1 MEKIVEKKVEKK
13 ASLFKMVS
21 FTVCGIVVLDS
32 FVAPAA
38 MGVSSIT
45 LWLLTAI
52 VFFIPYG
59 LINAELGATYPEDGG
74 IYAWVKR
81 AFGEFHG
88 TMVAW
93 FYWVSVAFWMPA
105 VFIAFS
111 WWFSLTFAPNLGT
124 FASAS
129 ITVLMCWVVV
139 GIGIRGVELGIKV
152 TNIAALVKTGVL
164 LMFGGMGV
172 VYAIKYGTA
181 NDFALANFALSFD
194 FNSIAFSS
202 AIVYNLLGFELISSI
217 ASSIESPEKNIP
229 KMTIMAG
236 VAIAALYIIGTFGVL
251 VAIPADAIDP
261 LDGFFYALQ
270 ELCTIF
276 GGGSTLAFNIIMSCA
291 LFTLV
296 SNMISWSMGSV
307 EILDEAEFSKKTK
320 VLGHRHPKYDT
331 PDYSYILMG
340 CISTVLIILNFALG
354 ESANEAFWTIL
365 SFSFLVFFLPYVWL
379 FPAAVK
385 LRLKDKDLKRPYQVP
400 FGLPG
405 LLIAAFICLSF
416 ILFSIGL
423 LFFTGEGF
431 DSLYHGTLI
440 IGTGLTTI
448 AGIAFYR
455 RSLRKDDNKDDED
468 IA

>member
-1 MEKIVEKKVEKK
+1 MEKK

-45 LWLLTAI
+45 IWLLTSI
-52 VFFIPYG
+52 IFFIPYG
-59 LINAELGATYPEDGG
+59 LINAELGATYPDDGG

-81 AFGEFHG
+81 AYGEFHA
-88 TMVAW
+88 TMIAW
-93 FYWVSVAFWMPA
+93 YYWVAVAFWMPA

-111 WWFSLTFAPNLGT
+111 WWFSMAYAPDLST
-124 FASAS
+124 FASAA
-129 ITVLMCWVVV
+129 ITVLMCWLVV
-139 GIGIRGVELGIKV
+139 GIGIRGIDLGITV
-152 TNIAALVKTGVL
+152 TNIAAIVKTGVL

-172 VYAIKYGTA
+172 VYAIQNGTA
-181 NDFALANFALSFD
+181 NEFSLADFALSFD
-194 FNSIAFSS
+194 FNTVAFAS
-202 AIVYNLLGFELISSI
+202 AIIYNLMGFELISSI

-251 VAIPADAIDP
+251 VAIPAEVIDP

-270 ELCTIF
+270 ELCTVF
-276 GGGSTLAFNIIMSCA
+276 GSASSLAFNVIMACA

-296 SNMISWSMGSV
+296 SNMISWSLGGV
-307 EILDEAEFSKKTK
+307 EVLDEAEFTK
-320 VLGHRHPKYDT
+320 RTKILGHRHAKYDS

-340 CISTVLIILNFALG
+340 VISTALIILNFALG

-379 FPAAVK
+379 FPSAVK
-385 LRLKDKDLKRPYQVP
+385 LRMKDKDLKRPYQVP
-400 FGLPG
+400 FGFTG
-405 LLIAAFICLSF
+405 LMIAAIICELF
-416 ILFSIGL
+416 ILLSIGL

-431 DSLYHGTLI
+431 DPLYHGTLV
-440 IGTGLTTI
+440 IGTGLTTLF
-448 AGIAFYR
+448 GIGLYR
-455 RSLRKDDNKDDED
+455 KSQKVAQETINNDDKG
-468 IA
+468 AVS